1 MSRRL
6 GLVLL
11 ALGLGSCGRPL
22 DDGAYGQFRYS
33 GYNRGSAPLPLFPPI
48 SDRVGNIYAMYGST
62 GVPQVAALV
71 LRVAGSVSGTCAL
84 TKGDSIGAHG
94 WVGFGD
100 DRAWYWSGDALI
112 RMDPGGCDRVLDRD
126 PQTNADLRFRAVM
139 PWVRITST
147 RRTLVALVQ
156 SPGDAVPFSALVD
169 LDQGLMTNVS
179 SLGGTGTIQIL
190 GTGAEQEG
198 DSRVTLVA
206 RGAGTNAA
214 MQALFFDEE
223 ANLTAVVRVDGA
235 PPPEYGVVGTLRT
248 TKAGTVVGLTSL
260 GSLVAFGREGGG
272 IVAID
277 PAVKPVGVHRWKDAL
292 WLVGTRDDRPV
303 VAPIDDAGR
312 PGGFVS
318 WTSSERALTNLS
330 GTTTVR
336 NDASFAARELTWT
349 NVRPANAAYPFLT
362 PTSPWPHS
370 PDVTL
375 LEIAGPEQGGAGQ
388 PSTLTAIAP
397 VGISY
402 P

>member
-11 ALGLGSCGRPL
+11 ALGLGSCGSPL
-22 DDGAYGQFRYS
+22 DDGAHGTFRYS
-33 GYNRGSAPLPLFPPI
+33 GVNRGSAPLPLFPPI
-48 SDRVGNIYAMYGST
+48 SDRVGNVYAMYGSL
-62 GVPQVAALV
+62 GLPQMTAIV
-71 LRVAGSVSGTCAL
+71 LRVAGGGGATCTL
-84 TKGDSIGAHG
+84 TKGDSIGVHG
-94 WVGFGD
+94 WVGFAD
-100 DRAWYWSGDALI
+100 DRAWYWSGDALV
-112 RMDPGGCDRVLDRD
+112 RMDTGGCDRVLDRD

-156 SPGDAVPFSALVD
+156 SPGDAVPFSALID

-179 SLGGTGTIQIL
+179 SLGGSGTIQIL

-198 DSRVTLVA
+198 DSHVTLVA
-206 RGAGTNAA
+206 RGAGANAA

-223 ANLTAVVRVDGA
+223 ANLTEVVRVDGA
-235 PPPEYGVVGTLRT
+235 PPPEYGVLGTLRT
-248 TKAGTVVGLTSL
+248 NKAGTVVGLTSL
-260 GSLVAFGREGGG
+260 GSLVAFSRSGGG
-272 IVAID
+272 LVEID
-277 PAVKPVGVHRWKDAL
+277 PAVKPVGVHLWKDAL

-312 PGGFVS
+312 PGAFVA
-318 WTSSERALTNLS
+318 WQSSERALANLA
-330 GTTTVR
+330 GTITVR

-349 NVRPANAAYPFLT
+349 NVRPANAAYPFLVA
-362 PTSPWPHS
+362 TSPWPHS

-375 LEIAGPEQGGAGQ
+375 LEVAGPEQGGAGQ
-388 PSTLTAIAP
+388 TSTLSAIAP